1 MKAISEP
8 SEKDDLQE
16 NLNDEDEPSNS
27 QCFDSSREKMR
38 VEE

>member
-16 NLNDEDEPSNS
+16 NLNDEDELSNS
-27 QCFDSSREKMR
+27 QYFDSSREKMR
-38 VEE
+38 MEE

>member
-1 MKAISEP
+1 MKAILEQR
-8 SEKDDLQE
+8 EKEDLQE
-16 NLNDEDEPSNS
+16 NSNDEDEPSNS